1 MTGVRVGDA
10 RSVSSLLPNRQD
22 DAVARKS
29 LVERLERQ
37 LGKRFILIKAAAG
50 FGKTTL
56 LREFWDTLDGRD
68 IRRVWVSLTAGDSD
82 PIGFVSALISA
93 YVTAAGEAD
102 CSNLTLPDMVTGSAE
117 AALARLIRT
126 LENHKRAD
134 IVFII
139 DEYQNAQGAETDR
152 LLQVF
157 LQQAPMHV
165 TTIVAARKE
174 PACGGAKM
182 RLNGDLAE
190 LTQDDLAFELADIH
204 EMFSDV
210 DLARPDIETL
220 FEKTRGWPAALRLA
234 KLWRSHDDFAAD
246 GFARFSGELPD
257 VANYLAQEVFMTL
270 PDDIQDFLCKTSIL
284 PYVDA
289 EMADAV
295 LGRGDSAKILR
306 RLNNLKAFIS
316 PTDPVQQRYR
326 HHPLFADFLRW
337 QLFKTYS
344 PADIADLH
352 DKAAK
357 YFDEKR
363 DYLLALS
370 HAVETEDV
378 NTIDRILNEPGFG
391 LLWLAVDYNE
401 FVHVMRRIRRID
413 TEISARPRLRPINA
427 FYFMKAGRFD
437 KAGEELDKTQK
448 ILDESAKEK
457 LEHPVRGH
465 LEADFLLMYAI
476 FYIFTDKREDIETM
490 ISSLEAKIQG
500 NDIAHPMYL
509 GVLNNALGILLFRL
523 GRIDQAKNSFAGAV
537 EKFREAGSEFS
548 IIHNAL
554 HLAMVAMLRADMV
567 QVGQIIDDVNLRR
580 NKYLSGDSNLSATI
594 NVMIA
599 EHAFEKGDLDA
610 AYLVLPSART
620 ALTTNGDYWV
630 ELLASA
636 FRIEARLAYIH
647 HGLDAAMG
655 LSGQGLDIAKSRE
668 FERLETCLI
677 AHRIHLA
684 AIADD
689 TGFAAQIAKDAGCK
703 LSTLRIDPEAFG
715 WYDDL
720 TLAFALVRLEI
731 NRNNTGA
738 ALRALDKI
746 DKAYG
751 NSGLVRLTLKS
762 KALRALALFVDSQ
775 TQEATTMLRGLIE
788 EAETR
793 EIMSFFLEE
802 GLLAQQLLDETARRF
817 QRSKKADDFNDV
829 LLKWLIASSSYL
841 PVQERARA
849 PHLSPQQQRILSL
862 LALGYDRQ
870 EIAREADTTIHN
882 VQYHLKKMFELFDVT
897 SSARLVA
904 ESVRLNLVDNRAA
917 KLSMA

>member
-29 LVERLERQ
+29 LVERLERR

-56 LREFWDTLDGRD
+56 LREFWDTLEGRD

-93 YVTAAGEAD
+93 YVVAAGEAD
-102 CSNLTLPDMVTGSAE
+102 CSNLTLPDMVTGSAD

-126 LENHKRAD
+126 LENHKRVD
-134 IVFII
+134 VVFII

-182 RLNGDLAE
+182 RLNGDLE
-190 LTQDDLAFELADIH
+190 EFTQEDLAFELPDIH
-204 EMFSDV
+204 KMFSDV
-210 DLARPDIETL
+210 NLARPDIEIL

-234 KLWRSHDDFAAD
+234 KLWRSHSDFAAD

-257 VANYLAQEVFMTL
+257 VANYLAQEVFMGL
-270 PDDIQDFLCKTSIL
+270 PDDMKDFLCKTSIL
-284 PYVDA
+284 PYIDA
-289 EMADAV
+289 ETADAV
-295 LGRGDSAKILR
+295 LGRGDSAKMLR

-337 QLFKTYS
+337 QLYKTYS
-344 PADIADLH
+344 STDIADLH

-370 HAVETEDV
+370 HAVETEDETTV
-378 NTIDRILNEPGFG
+378 ERILNEPGFG

-401 FVHVMRRIRRID
+401 FVHVMRRIRQINS
-413 TEISARPRLRPINA
+413 EISERLRPINA
-427 FYFMKAGRFD
+427 FYLMKAGRFD
-437 KAGEELDKTQK
+437 DAGKELKKTK
-448 ILDESAKEK
+448 EILDSNTNKNVEDPA
-457 LEHPVRGH
+457 RGY

-476 FYIFTDKREDIETM
+476 FYIFTDKREDIGTM
-490 ISSLEAKIQG
+490 ISSLESKIQG

-548 IIHNAL
+548 IVHNAL

-567 QVGQIIDDVNLRR
+567 QVSQIIDDVNLRR

-594 NVMIA
+594 NVMSA

-610 AYLVLPSART
+610 AYLVLPSARA

-684 AIADD
+684 AIAGD
-689 TGFAAQIAKDAGCK
+689 TGFAGQIAKDAGCK
-703 LSTLRIDPEAFG
+703 LSTLRIDPTEFG
-715 WYDDL
+715 WHDDV
-720 TLAFALVRLEI
+720 TLAFALIRLEI

-738 ALRALDKI
+738 ALRALDNI
-746 DKAYG
+746 DKAYEA
-751 NSGLVRLTLKS
+751 SGLARLTLKS
-762 KALRALALFVDSQ
+762 KALRALALFVDGQ
-775 TQEATTMLRGLIE
+775 TQEATTMLRALIE
-788 EAETR
+788 EADTLGV
-793 EIMSFFLEE
+793 MSFFLEE
-802 GLLAQQLLDETARRF
+802 GLIAQEFLDETARRF
-817 QRSKKADDFNDV
+817 QRSKRADDFNDI

-841 PVQERARA
+841 PLQERARA
-849 PHLSPQQQRILSL
+849 PQLSPQQQRILSL
-862 LALGYDRQ
+862 LARGYDRQ
-870 EIAREADTTIHN
+870 EIAREAETTIHN

-917 KLSMA
+917 KLSTA